1 MTDRSEST
9 PPPGT
14 YRPLTVGTGMRA
26 TALHSPDKV
35 ALIEGDRRLTFARFV
50 ERADR
55 LSGLLDGLALP
66 DRCTVAIL
74 APNCIEYIEVVVGA
88 SEAGHAV
95 TTLNPKLTAREI
107 GAICDD
113 CGARLMFVHPSLE
126 ELARAVPFVEP
137 PMMVVLGEAYEDA
150 LTAARPRPPRLGLQ
164 EWDTFSLP
172 YTSGT
177 TGKPKGVMLPHR
189 SRVMAFFGMASE
201 FGCYGPDDEYL
212 AIAPLFH
219 GAGLCFAMGSIYFGG
234 TCEILPRFEPEA
246 VIAKLGVKTGT
257 FMVPT
262 HFNALFALE
271 PTLLERAKTHRLR
284 TIVSN
289 AAPLPQVMK
298 ERIVGLWG
306 EGILHEVYGSTEGG
320 NVTNLRPRYQL
331 VKERCVGKPFPCTQV
346 RLLGEDGREVL
357 PGEVGELFS
366 NSPYLFNGYHGKPAE
381 TAAALRDGW
390 FSAGDLA
397 RRDEEGFL
405 YLVDRKKDLIIT
417 GGVNVYPR
425 EIEEVLFRHP
435 ALADVAVIGEPD
447 AHWGE
452 SVCAIVVP
460 KAGSVPDPDEV
471 AAFCKADLAGFKTPR
486 RVIVRQEPLPR
497 NAAGK
502 VLKGELRTYAA
513 ETRP

>member
-1 MTDRSEST
+1 M
-9 PPPGT
+9 PPPT
-14 YRPLTVGTGMRA
+14 YRPLTVGSGMRA
-26 TALHSPDKV
+26 VALHSPDKI
-35 ALIEGDRRLTFARFV
+35 ALTEGARALTYRRFV
-50 ERADR
+50 ERADK
-55 LSGLLDGLALP
+55 LSGLLGGMALA
-66 DRCTVAIL
+66 DRCNVAIL
-74 APNCIEYIEVVVGA
+74 APNCLEYIEVVVGA

-95 TTLNPKLTAREI
+95 TTLNPKLNAREI

-113 CGARLMFVHPSLE
+113 CGARVLFVHPDVE
-126 ELARAVPFVEP
+126 DLARATPFAEP
-137 PMMVVLGEAYEDA
+137 PTMVVLGQHYEDA
-150 LTAARPRPPRLGLQ
+150 LSAALPRAPRPGLQ
-164 EWDTFSLP
+164 EWDVFALP

-219 GAGLCFAMGSIYFGG
+219 GAGLAFAMGSIYFGG
-234 TCEILPRFEPEA
+234 TCEILPKFEPEA
-246 VIAKLGVKTGT
+246 VIDKLGSKTGT

-262 HFNALFALE
+262 HFNALFSLE
-271 PTLLERAKTHRLR
+271 PKRLERARDHRLR
-284 TIVSN
+284 SIVSN

-298 ERIVGLWG
+298 EKIVGLWG
-306 EGILHEVYGSTEGG
+306 EGILHEVYGSTEAG
-320 NVTNLRPRYQL
+320 NVSSLRPRDQL

-346 RLLGEDGREVL
+346 RLLGENGREVA

-366 NSPYLFNGYHGKPAE
+366 NSPYLFNGYHGKPEE

-390 FSAGDLA
+390 FSAGDMA
-397 RRDEEGFL
+397 RRDDEGFL
-405 YLVDRKKDLIIT
+405 YLVDRKKDMIIT

-452 SVCAIVVP
+452 SVLAIVVP
-460 KAGSVPDPDEV
+460 KAGCVPDPDEV

-486 RVIVRQEPLPR
+486 RVIVRSEPLPR

-502 VLKGELRTYAA
+502 VLKGELRVDAA
-513 ETRP
+513 GTRT

>member
-1 MTDRSEST
+1 MTDRLVSA
-9 PPPGT
+9 PPPT
-14 YRPLTVGTGMRA
+14 YRPVTVGTGMRA
-26 TALHSPDKV
+26 TALHSPGKV
-35 ALIEGDRRLTFARFV
+35 ALTEGDRSLTFARFV

-66 DRCTVAIL
+66 DRCSVAIL
-74 APNCIEYIEVVVGA
+74 APNCLEYIEVVVGT

-95 TTLNPKLTAREI
+95 CTLNPKLSAREI

-113 CGARLMFVHPSLE
+113 CGARVLFVHPSLE
-126 ELARAVPFVEP
+126 DLARVVPFAEP
-137 PMMVVLGEAYEDA
+137 PAFVVLGESYEAA
-150 LTAARPRPPRLGLQ
+150 LADARPRGPRPGLQ

-201 FGCYGPDDEYL
+201 FGCYGPDDAYL

-219 GAGLCFAMGSIYFGG
+219 GAGLAFAMGSIFFGG
-234 TCEILPRFEPEA
+234 TCEILSRFEPDA
-246 VIAKLGVKTGT
+246 VIAKLGDKTGT

-271 PTLLERAKTHRLR
+271 SKLLERARRHRLR

-306 EGILHEVYGSTEGG
+306 EGILHEVYGSTEAG
-320 NVTNLRPRYQL
+320 NVSSLRPRYQL
-331 VKERCVGKPFPCTQV
+331 VKERCVGKPFPCTQI
-346 RLLGEDGREVL
+346 RLLGEEGCEVA

-366 NSPYLFNGYHGKPAE
+366 NSPYLFNGYHGKPEE
-381 TAAALRDGW
+381 TAASLRDGW

-405 YLVDRKKDLIIT
+405 YLVDRKKDMIIT

-447 AHWGE
+447 AYWGE

-460 KAGSVPDPDEV
+460 KAGSVPDPEEV

-486 RVIVRQEPLPR
+486 RVIVRAEPLPR

-513 ETRP
+513 EIRP